1 MKVGII
7 GAGRMGS
14 GLGKAWAQAGHD
26 VMFSFSRDPQRL
38 EQLADEVGTR
48 AGVGSPADA
57 ARFGDAV
64 MLAVPW
70 ALVSDAVAAAG
81 PLEGVTL
88 VDCTNALAPDMASL
102 MIGHTTSASEEVA
115 KLAPGANVVKAF
127 NSVFAELLHE
137 PPGTFGPDVPSV
149 FYAGDD
155 EQAKATTRALIEACG
170 LEAVD
175 AGPLRNA
182 RYIEPM
188 GMLFVQLAYGQGL
201 GPSIAT
207 KLLRSVTA

>member
-1 MKVGII
+1 MKIGII
-7 GAGRMGS
+7 GPGRMGG
-14 GLGKAWAQAGHD
+14 GLGKAWAQAGHE

-38 EQLADEVGTR
+38 EALAAEVGAR
-48 AGVGSPADA
+48 ASTGSPAEA

-70 ALVSDAVAAAG
+70 SLVPEAIAAAG
-81 PLEGVTL
+81 PLDEVVL
-88 VDCTNALAPDMASL
+88 IECTNALAADMGSL

-115 KLAPGANVVKAF
+115 RLARGAKVVKAF

-137 PPGTFGPDVPSV
+137 PPRWSGIDVPSV
-149 FYAGDD
+149 FYAGNDAG
-155 EQAKATTRALIEACG
+155 AKVIAAALIEDCG

-188 GMLFVQLAYGQGL
+188 GMLFIQLAYGQGL
-201 GPSIAT
+201 GPQIAT
-207 KLLRSVTA
+207 KLLRKVSA